1 MRNCKCH
8 PNRKTSTATTN
19 VYISETIFNVIEI
32 ELYPL
37 FILMNLITSSFPH
50 SASSLCLFLSL
61 SSTISLLPTYL
72 LTPNYRP
79 DSTYQSLPTCLPIL
93 IFGQFISQSNCR
105 RPRSRYWS
113 CHLKNS
119 NYRSLLLLFYFSHQ
133 TTTLWLKEWTTSHWV
148 NIINILVHIRIDTS
162 HQTTT
167 LWLKEWT
174 TSHWV
179 NIINILVHI
188 RIDTT
193 FRNDKIICL
202 SSNGM
207 KY

>member
-61 SSTISLLPTYL
+61 SSTISLLPTYLPTYL

-148 NIINILVHIRIDTS
+148 NIINILVHIRIDT
-162 HQTTT
+162 
-167 LWLKEWT
+167 
-174 TSHWV
+174 
-179 NIINILVHI
+179 
-188 RIDTT
+188 T